1 MAGGKGGSSTTSV
14 EVPQYIED
22 AAKFNLRQAGALG
35 QPGIAQIGY
44 VPYYGADVAAFTP
57 TQEAAFQN
65 VAGQAGAFGLT
76 TPAGGAMAGMP
87 TPQEF
92 AGGVRGYSSAPL
104 YEQSLGEFARRRP
117 AQFNLIE
124 SLFINPVTGEFTPIP
139 PVAPVEP
146 VEPVAPSEPSVPTPL
161 PSPSITDDPYSVT
174 ERPIDIPIFTPET
187 DPYGPTVDVGDV
199 LEVYE
204 ELPEDV
210 LPPIVP
216 AVGGDTPAV
225 GDIIDNELL
234 EQQQNEVVV
243 DAFER
248 FGDVLNDPNL
258 TAEQI
263 AAANPAFNPEIALAN
278 AATPVTIQTPEVSY
292 TVPAGSLGSADF
304 AAATGGTYTPPTE
317 PFVSTEQSGN
327 MGTFTGGGT
336 GDNVADIMEQYQLA
350 GQSVASAGIRNI
362 GGGYAQSPAGSGDL
376 VETLY
381 NPETGQSE
389 IIRVTS
395 TPEDTFGADLYR
407 SLTDPTYDPE
417 GTVLSRALDGLLTPS
432 ASSSQPAKLETLS
445 DFVQAAPSLGMTAS
459 EAAIA
464 YQQNKPQSGG
474 QERSER
480 EQAAERDRSE
490 ASAAL
495 AIAEDPSAYKNL
507 SGNAAQQA
515 VRDLGLPAYDAKTS
529 KEVLDRLS
537 REAKATAAIAEN
549 PDAFKNVR
557 RNDAKKILKDF
568 GVGNY
573 DPEAAVEVLKE
584 LVRKVEA

>member
-124 SLFINPVTGEFTPIP
+124 SLFINPVTGEFEG
-139 PVAPVEP
+139 APVVDATPPPPTAPIVEAEP
-146 VEPVAPSEPSVPTPL
+146 PAFTVDTRPDYVGPVFDPS
-161 PSPSITDDPYSVT
+161 
-174 ERPIDIPIFTPET
+174 T
-187 DPYGPTVDVGDV
+187 DPYGPTVDVDDV
-199 LEVYE
+199 LDAYE

-210 LPPIVP
+210 LPSIVP
-216 AVGGDTPAV
+216 AAGGDTPAV

-234 EQQQNEVVV
+234 KQQQNQVVV
-243 DAFER
+243 DAFEQ
-248 FGDVLNDPNL
+248 FGDVLNNPNL

-263 AAANPAFNPEIALAN
+263 AAANPAFNPEIAE
-278 AATPVTIQTPEVSY
+278 AAKDVPVTINTPQGSY
-292 TVPAGSLGSADF
+292 TVPAGELGSADF
-304 AAATGGTYTPPTE
+304 AAATGGTYTPPAT
-317 PFVSTEQSGN
+317 PSDL
-327 MGTFTGGGT
+327 GTFTGGGT
-336 GDNVADIMEQYQLA
+336 GNDVADIMEQYGMA
-350 GQSVASAGIRNI
+350 GASASAAGIRNI
-362 GGGYAQSPAGSGDL
+362 GGAYAQSPAGSGDL
-376 VETLY
+376 VETRY
-381 NPETGQSE
+381 NPDTGQSE
-389 IIRVTS
+389 IIGVTS

-407 SLTDPTYDPE
+407 SLTDPDYDPE
-417 GTVLSRALDGLLTPS
+417 GTVLSRALDGLLSPS
-432 ASSSQPAKLETLS
+432 APSSQPAKLETLG
-445 DFVQAAPSLGMTAS
+445 DYVQAASSLGMTAS

-464 YQQNKPQSGG
+464 YEQNKPQSGG

-480 EQAAERDRSE
+480 EQAAERDQSE
-490 ASAAL
+490 VSAAL

-507 SGNAAQQA
+507 SGNEAQQA
-515 VRDLGLPAYDAKTS
+515 VKDLGLPAYDAKTS
-529 KEVLDRLS
+529 KEVLTKLS
-537 REAKATAAIAEN
+537 REATATAAIAEN

-568 GVGNY
+568 GMGSY
-573 DPEAAVEVLKE
+573 DAETAAEVLKN

>member
-124 SLFINPVTGEFTPIP
+124 SLFINPVTGEFEGAPVVDATP
-139 PVAPVEP
+139 PVA
-146 VEPVAPSEPSVPTPL
+146 
-161 PSPSITDDPYSVT
+161 
-174 ERPIDIPIFTPET
+174 
-187 DPYGPTVDVGDV
+187 
-199 LEVYE
+199 
-204 ELPEDV
+204 
-210 LPPIVP
+210 
-216 AVGGDTPAV
+216 
-225 GDIIDNELL
+225 
-234 EQQQNEVVV
+234 
-243 DAFER
+243 
-248 FGDVLNDPNL
+248 
-258 TAEQI
+258 
-263 AAANPAFNPEIALAN
+263 
-278 AATPVTIQTPEVSY
+278 
-292 TVPAGSLGSADF
+292 
-304 AAATGGTYTPPTE
+304 
-317 PFVSTEQSGN
+317 
-327 MGTFTGGGT
+327 GGGT
-336 GDNVADIMEQYQLA
+336 GGGGNGGAGGGGGGAGGGDDLIPEIPYVPDIPLVEDEVNIVPVDEATAGDIIAETDIDALSDAMTGIGLSGIPDTA
-350 GQSVASAGIRNI
+350 GQE
-362 GGGYAQSPAGSGDL
+362 YQY
-376 VETLY
+376 Y
-381 NPETGQSE
+381 NPDIDYTDAFQSELTGQYVGTLDPSAE
-389 IIRVTS
+389 GIAAVQAAQEQLGIGQVSDDFYTEQPIYSASDFPLGTS
-395 TPEDTFGADLYR
+395 TQGFDYSVYAGDDDRQASDLMQNYYGSTVSTGYDVGQVDPALAAAAGYTQSASGPSQAQIDQEAAMGLDPFGGAGPVVGAEDTFGADLYR
-407 SLTDPTYDPE
+407 SLTDPNYDPE
-417 GTVLSRALDGLLTPS
+417 GTVLSRALGGLLSPS
-432 ASSSQPAKLETLS
+432 ASSSQPTKLETLG
-445 DFVQAAPSLGMTAS
+445 DYVQAAPSLGMTAT

-464 YQQNKPQSGG
+464 YEQNKPQSRG

-490 ASAAL
+490 ASAAI

-537 REAKATAAIAEN
+537 REATATAAIAEN

-557 RNDAKKILKDF
+557 RNDAKQILKDF
-568 GVGNY
+568 GMGNY
-573 DPEAAVEVLKE
+573 DPETAAEVLKN

>member
-76 TPAGGAMAGMP
+76 APAGGAMAGMP

-92 AGGVRGYSSAPL
+92 AGGVRGYSSAPM

-124 SLFINPVTGEFTPIP
+124 SLFINPVTGEFEGAPVVDATPPPPTTPIVEAQP
-139 PVAPVEP
+139 PAFTVGTQLPDPVVTRPDYVGP
-146 VEPVAPSEPSVPTPL
+146 VFDPS
-161 PSPSITDDPYSVT
+161 
-174 ERPIDIPIFTPET
+174 T
-187 DPYGPTVDVGDV
+187 DPYGPTVDVDDV
-199 LEVYE
+199 LDVYE
-204 ELPEDV
+204 DLPSDV

-234 EQQQNEVVV
+234 KQQQNQVVV
-243 DAFER
+243 DAFEK
-248 FGDVLNDPNL
+248 FGDVLNNPNL

-263 AAANPAFNPEIALAN
+263 AAANPAFNPEIAE
-278 AATPVTIQTPEVSY
+278 AARDVPVTINTPQGSY
-292 TVPAGSLGSADF
+292 TVPAGELGSADF

-317 PFVSTEQSGN
+317 PFTSIEQSGN

-336 GDNVADIMEQYQLA
+336 GNDVADIMEQYGMA
-350 GQSVASAGIRNI
+350 GASASAAGIRNI
-362 GGGYAQSPAGSGDL
+362 GGAYAQSPAGSGDL

-381 NPETGQSE
+381 KSGIGSE
-389 IIRVTS
+389 IIGVTS

-407 SLTDPTYDPE
+407 SLTDPAYDPE

-432 ASSSQPAKLETLS
+432 SESSQPDKLETLG
-445 DFVQAAPSLGMTAS
+445 DYVQAAPSLGMTAT

-464 YQQNKPQSGG
+464 FEQNKPQSKG

-480 EQAAERDRSE
+480 EQAAERDRNE
-490 ASAAL
+490 ASAAI

-507 SGNAAQQA
+507 SGDAAKQA

-529 KEVLDRLS
+529 KEVLTKLS
-537 REAKATAAIAEN
+537 REATATAAIAEN

-568 GVGNY
+568 GMGNY
-573 DPEAAVEVLKE
+573 DAETAAEVLKN

>member
-92 AGGVRGYSSAPL
+92 AGGVRGYSSAPM

-124 SLFINPVTGEFTPIP
+124 SLFINPVTGEFEG
-139 PVAPVEP
+139 APV
-146 VEPVAPSEPSVPTPL
+146 VDPTPPPPTAPIVEAEPPAFTVGTQL
-161 PSPSITDDPYSVT
+161 PDPVVTRPDYVGPVFDPS
-174 ERPIDIPIFTPET
+174 T
-187 DPYGPTVDVGDV
+187 DPYGPTVDVDDV
-199 LEVYE
+199 LDVYE

-234 EQQQNEVVV
+234 KQQQNQVVI
-243 DAFER
+243 DAFEQ
-248 FGDVLNDPNL
+248 FGDVLNNPNL

-263 AAANPAFNPEIALAN
+263 AAANPAFNPEIAE
-278 AATPVTIQTPEVSY
+278 AARDVPVTINTPQGSY
-292 TVPAGSLGSADF
+292 TVPAGELGSADF

-317 PFVSTEQSGN
+317 PFTSIEQSGN

-336 GDNVADIMEQYQLA
+336 GDDVSDIMEQYGMA
-350 GQSVASAGIRNI
+350 GASASAAGIRNI
-362 GGGYAQSPAGSGDL
+362 GGAYAQSPAGSGDL
-376 VETLY
+376 VETRY
-381 NPETGQSE
+381 NPDTGQSE
-389 IIRVTS
+389 IIGVTS

-407 SLTDPTYDPE
+407 SLTDPDYDPE
-417 GTVLSRALDGLLTPS
+417 GTVLSRALGGLLTPS
-432 ASSSQPAKLETLS
+432 SASSQPTRLETLGA
-445 DFVQAAPSLGMTAS
+445 FVQAAPSMGMTAT

-464 YQQNKPQSGG
+464 YEQSR
-474 QERSER
+474 EPSSASER
-480 EQAAERDRSE
+480 RDREAAAKMERNE
-490 ASAAL
+490 ASAAI
-495 AIAEDPSAYKNL
+495 AIAENPDAYKNL
-507 SGNAAQQA
+507 NKEEAKQA
-515 VRDLGLPAYDAKTS
+515 VRDLGLPAYDAETS
-529 KEVLDRLS
+529 REVLSKLS
-537 REAKATAAIAEN
+537 REAAATVAIAEN
-549 PDAFKNVR
+549 PDAYKNLSGTQ
-557 RNDAKKILKDF
+557 AKKVLKDL
-568 GVGNY
+568 GAGSY
-573 DPEAAVEVLKE
+573 DKDTAKEKLQE
-584 LVRKVEA
+584 LVRKVQA

>member
-76 TPAGGAMAGMP
+76 TPAGGVMAGMP

-124 SLFINPVTGEFTPIP
+124 SLFINPVTGEFEG
-139 PVAPVEP
+139 APVVDATPPPPTAPIVEAEP
-146 VEPVAPSEPSVPTPL
+146 PAFTVGTQPPDPVGT
-161 PSPSITDDPYSVT
+161 
-174 ERPIDIPIFTPET
+174 RPDYVGPIFDPST
-187 DPYGPTVDVGDV
+187 DPYGPTVDVDDV
-199 LEVYE
+199 LDAYE

-234 EQQQNEVVV
+234 RQQQNQVVI
-243 DAFER
+243 DAFEQ
-248 FGDVLNDPNL
+248 FGDVLNNPNL

-263 AAANPAFNPEIALAN
+263 AAANPAFNPEIAE
-278 AATPVTIQTPEVSY
+278 AAKDVPVTINTPQGSY
-292 TVPAGSLGSADF
+292 TVPAGELGSADF
-304 AAATGGTYTPPTE
+304 AAATGGTYTPPTT
-317 PFVSTEQSGN
+317 PSDLGA
-327 MGTFTGGGT
+327 FTGGGT
-336 GDNVADIMEQYQLA
+336 GDNVADIMEQYGMA
-350 GQSVASAGIRNI
+350 GASASAAGIRNI
-362 GGGYAQSPAGSGDL
+362 GGAYAQSPAGSGDL
-376 VETLY
+376 VETRY

-389 IIRVTS
+389 IIGVTS

-417 GTVLSRALDGLLTPS
+417 GTVLSRALDGLLSPS
-432 ASSSQPAKLETLS
+432 APSSQPAKLETLG
-445 DFVQAAPSLGMTAS
+445 DYVQAAPSLGMTAS

-490 ASAAL
+490 ASAAI

-507 SGNAAQQA
+507 SGNAAKQA

-529 KEVLDRLS
+529 KEVLTKLS
-537 REAKATAAIAEN
+537 REATATAAIAEN

-557 RNDAKKILKDF
+557 RSDAKKILKDF
-568 GVGNY
+568 GMGNY
-573 DPEAAVEVLKE
+573 DAETAAEVLKN